1 MIGLFYGSTGGAT
14 AHAATLIQAEFRL
27 RHAVAVELLDVAEF
41 YLDEMLNFDRLICGI
56 PTWNVGQLQR
66 DWETVFDEFDELDL
80 TGKTAAVFGVGDQVG
95 YPRTFGD
102 AVFFLA
108 DKLEARGARLIGGWP
123 TDGYS
128 FDASWA
134 MRDGRLLGLMLDEDN
149 QPELTAPRLTR
160 WIDQL
165 TREFGFDQ
173 EDSTSRESTD

>member
-14 AHAATLIQAEFRL
+14 AHAAALIQDAFRS
-27 RHAVAVELLDVAEF
+27 RHAVEVELLDVAEY
-41 YLDEMLNFDRLICGI
+41 YLDEMVGFDRLICGI

-66 DWETVFDEFDELDL
+66 DWETVFDELDELDL
-80 TGKTAAVFGVGDQVG
+80 TGKTAAVFGLGDQIG

-123 TDGYS
+123 IDGYS
-128 FDASWA
+128 FDSSWA
-134 MRDGRLLGLMLDEDN
+134 VRDGRFLGLMLDEDN
-149 QPELTAPRLTR
+149 QPELTSPRLAT

-165 TREFGFDQ
+165 AREFGFDQ
-173 EDSTSRESTD
+173 EDLATRE